1 MSLTRLI
8 LTNAYG
14 NAYENAYDLK
24 LFSKPKI
31 YDAKGD
37 IKKRWYVYYS
47 YRNPHT
53 GKLER
58 QTPIYAGINK
68 YSSIHERKEA
78 AKNLCWA
85 IENLLKNGFNPYE
98 KSLLDEEI
106 KQYTIKEAVDYALKN
121 KKNTLS
127 ENSYSDF
134 KIRINKFVRW
144 LNDNQ
149 INELLSI
156 EHINKKIVTIYL
168 NEILDKTSARNR
180 NNTRS
185 NLSALFQLLEDDE
198 IIKTNF
204 VSKIPI
210 LKTKTE
216 RNKTYSKK
224 QEEAIFEKLNQDLI
238 LKLFVQFISYNFL
251 RPVEVVRLK
260 IKDINIEERKLFV
273 RAKNKID
280 KVKIIPDV
288 LIQELPELNTINQ
301 EYFLFTPN
309 SIGGEWST
317 KETNKRDYF
326 SKRFNEV
333 IKKPLKLGEDYGL
346 YSFRHTYITKLY
358 NELIKNSTPF
368 EAKSKLMLIT
378 GHSTM
383 TALEKYLKD
392 IDATLPEDYSDL
404 IK

>member
-1 MSLTRLI
+1 M
-8 LTNAYG
+8 
-14 NAYENAYDLK
+14 
-24 LFSKPKI
+24 
-31 YDAKGD
+31 
-37 IKKRWYVYYS
+37 
-47 YRNPHT
+47 
-53 GKLER
+53 
-58 QTPIYAGINK
+58 
-68 YSSIHERKEA
+68 
-78 AKNLCWA
+78 
-85 IENLLKNGFNPYE
+85 
-98 KSLLDEEI
+98 
-106 KQYTIKEAVDYALKN
+106 
-121 KKNTLS
+121 
-127 ENSYSDF
+127 
-134 KIRINKFVRW
+134 
-144 LNDNQ
+144 
-149 INELLSI
+149 
-156 EHINKKIVTIYL
+156 
-168 NEILDKTSARNR
+168 
-180 NNTRS
+180 
-185 NLSALFQLLEDDE
+185 
-198 IIKTNF
+198 
-204 VSKIPI
+204 
-210 LKTKTE
+210 
-216 RNKTYSKK
+216 
-224 QEEAIFEKLNQDLI
+224 
-238 LKLFVQFISYNFL
+238 
-251 RPVEVVRLK
+251 EVVRLK